1 MMART
6 MLKTLVRRKRDAIS
20 ENSILS
26 IMLVRFKQADIRTAA
41 NAFTLVESMIAV
53 MIILLAMGGLMYGYV
68 QANRMAEYSSMSL
81 AAQSYASQ
89 GIEQAR
95 CAQWNSQQFPPTNGP
110 GTGDELPPT
119 TNSSGVVV
127 PNVQTNTL
135 DIPSTGTPDSTNFAF
150 WVTNYIT
157 VTQISVNPPLR
168 QVQSD
173 AVWMFAKTG
182 QCYTNTVITLRAPD
196 E

>member
-1 MMART
+1 

-53 MIILLAMGGLMYGYV
+53 MIILLAMGGLMYDYV

>member
-1 MMART
+1 

>member
-1 MMART
+1 
-6 MLKTLVRRKRDAIS
+6 
-20 ENSILS
+20 
-26 IMLVRFKQADIRTAA
+26 
-41 NAFTLVESMIAV
+41 MIAV

-95 CAQWNSQQFPPTNGP
+95 CAQWNSQQFPPATGQ

-119 TNSSGVVV
+119 TNSSGAFVYIL
-127 PNVQTNTL
+127 NYNLYTNTL

-157 VTQISVNPPLR
+157 VSQLSINPPLR